1 MNFRSQISY
10 VFQPRTQVGKLW
22 LDSETSSSDPVTRAL
37 LELSHTIGLHVVY
50 GCILTMEAEM
60 SSGNT
65 DTGATEHVPSGI
77 YGKFANAYSRILVSS
92 NLKKKKKKVGVS
104 ITGNHTLQA
113 NLCLFC

>member
-1 MNFRSQISY
+1 MAWQRNQ
-10 VFQPRTQVGKLW
+10 L
-22 LDSETSSSDPVTRAL
+22 LSDPVTRAL

-92 NLKKKKKKVGVS
+92 NLKKKKKWGFLSLEIILSKLTCASFVR
-104 ITGNHTLQA
+104 
-113 NLCLFC
+113 CLKWSLILEIMSL